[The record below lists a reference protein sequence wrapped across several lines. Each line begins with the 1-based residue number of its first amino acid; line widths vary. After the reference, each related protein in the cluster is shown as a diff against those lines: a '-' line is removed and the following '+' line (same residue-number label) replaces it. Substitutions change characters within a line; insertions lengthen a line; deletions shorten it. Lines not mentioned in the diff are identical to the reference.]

1 MKASRHTRLMKWM
14 AVVGAVRAA
23 VAATSAQAGGPP
35 PDPGWLGVPH
45 CTVPNI
51 EGKQLAAARK
61 SLHRSLCGVMA
72 PMRWRSVAAR
82 NTVLTALPEAGTILA
97 PGTKVLLIVAR

>member
-14 AVVGAVRAA
+14 ALVGAGAA
-23 VAATSAQAGGPP
+23 LAATSAQAGGPP

-61 SLHRSLCGVMA
+61 SLRGSLCGVMA
-72 PMRWRSVAAR
+72 PMRRRSVAAR
-82 NTVLTALPEAGTILA
+82 NTVLTALPQAGTILA

>member
-1 MKASRHTRLMKWM
+1 MKASRHTRFMKWM
-14 AVVGAVRAA
+14 ALVGAGAA
-23 VAATSAQAGGPP
+23 LAATSAQAGGPP

-61 SLHRSLCGVMA
+61 SLHSSLCGVMA
-72 PMRWRSVAAR
+72 PMRRRSVAAR
-82 NTVLTALPEAGTILA
+82 NTVLTALPQAGTILA

>member
-14 AVVGAVRAA
+14 AVVGAGAA
-23 VAATSAQAGGPP
+23 VAATAAQAGGPP

-61 SLHRSLCGVMA
+61 SLHGSLCGVMA
-72 PMRWRSVAAR
+72 PMRRRSVAAR
-82 NTVLTALPEAGTILA
+82 NTVLTALPQAGTILA

>member
-14 AVVGAVRAA
+14 ALVGAGAA
-23 VAATSAQAGGPP
+23 LAATSAQAGGPP

-61 SLHRSLCGVMA
+61 SLHSSLCGVMA
-72 PMRWRSVAAR
+72 PMRRRSVAAR
-82 NTVLTALPEAGTILA
+82 NTVLTALPQAGTILA
-97 PGTKVLLIVAR
+97 PRTKVLLIVAR

>member
-14 AVVGAVRAA
+14 ALVGAGAA
-23 VAATSAQAGGPP
+23 LAATSAQAGGPP

-61 SLHRSLCGVMA
+61 SLHSSLCGVMA
-72 PMRWRSVAAR
+72 PMRRRSVAAR
-82 NTVLTALPEAGTILA
+82 NTVVTALPQAGTILA